1 MPVFWPTLSD
11 NVYTISI
18 EMVKGIQNI
27 PDYESHH
34 DWMHRANVDAHD
46 QTSATFSCEV

>member
-11 NVYTISI
+11 NVYTIII

-27 PDYESHH
+27 LDYESRH
-34 DWMHRANVDAHD
+34 DWMHGVNVDAHD
-46 QTSATFSCEV
+46 QTSAPFSCEV